1 MNLQIKNFAIY
12 LQKSGVL
19 FWGRITP
26 LEPPLC
32 SDLAQRPPIALLSR
46 KAAPCQ
52 LENHFFYPFVIRVA
66 GLRVGENFKDD
77 YPSPRGGLGP
87 GAEHPQ
93 HPVVQHWSLGDAA
106 AGGFPWG
113 RGDAELGTRFGT
125 LHAAGDEVPGS
136 QHPTGAGEGG
146 PGAGCP
152 RPRSARRPYGGFWGA
167 LGKGCG

>member
-1 MNLQIKNFAIY
+1 MN
-12 LQKSGVL
+12 
-19 FWGRITP
+19 
-26 LEPPLC
+26 PPLC
-32 SDLAQRPPIALLSR
+32 SNLAQRPPIALLSW

-93 HPVVQHWSLGDAA
+93 HPVVQRWSPGDAA

-113 RGDAELGTRFGT
+113 RGDAELGTRFGA
-125 LHAAGDEVPGS
+125 LRAAGDEVPGS

-146 PGAGCP
+146 PWGRLPPAPLSKAALWGL
-152 RPRSARRPYGGFWGA
+152 WGA